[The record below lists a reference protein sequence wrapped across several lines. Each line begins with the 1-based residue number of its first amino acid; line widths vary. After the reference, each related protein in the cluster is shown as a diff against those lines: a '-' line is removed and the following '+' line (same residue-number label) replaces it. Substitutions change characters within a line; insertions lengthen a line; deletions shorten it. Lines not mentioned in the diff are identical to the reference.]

1 MRIAEQYIQAFSN
14 IAKEVVALA
23 YKLFD
28 MQFPAFHSLFIL
40 KFVSYNYYS
49 FLFPQGTT
57 MLLPSSASNPANM
70 MAQALTMYK
79 SLVGN
84 VSSDK
89 LNGAKPPAIEGEVED
104 DLFGKVKDV
113 SSTTATRAPKKGNS
127 L

>member
-1 MRIAEQYIQAFSN
+1 
-14 IAKEVVALA
+14 
-23 YKLFD
+23 
-28 MQFPAFHSLFIL
+28 
-40 KFVSYNYYS
+40 
-49 FLFPQGTT
+49 
-57 MLLPSSASNPANM
+57 

-127 L
+127 LWFYRTCHSDELVFPFLVYGCYHENWVERGKRGV